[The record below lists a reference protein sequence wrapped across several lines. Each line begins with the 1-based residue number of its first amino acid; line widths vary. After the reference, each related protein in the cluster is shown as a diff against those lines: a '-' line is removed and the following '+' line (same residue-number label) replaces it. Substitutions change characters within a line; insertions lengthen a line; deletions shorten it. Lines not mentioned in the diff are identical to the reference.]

1 MWWRG
6 DPGADTAQV
15 IREREREV
23 RALFPGW
30 HVWHSSWSDTWNAHR
45 EGEEPDFRRPAG
57 GRRFMVSAY
66 DSADL
71 VALLERQ
78 VVVDIR
84 TEFPGWR
91 VRRVASGGWYAI
103 PHERAGSGDCAV
115 VRLVHDPFIVGLRS
129 TLRALAH
136 QETQSS

>member
-1 MWWRG
+1 VRSQG
-6 DPGADTAQV
+6 DPGADAVQV
-15 IREREREV
+15 IQERAREIKT
-23 RALFPGW
+23 LFPGW

-57 GRRFMVSAY
+57 GRRFMVSTY
-66 DSADL
+66 DATDL

-78 VVVDIR
+78 VGVDLKM
-84 TEFPGWR
+84 EFPGWR
-91 VRRVASGGWYAI
+91 VRREASGGWYAF
-103 PHERAGSGDCAV
+103 PCERPGSRDCVV
-115 VRLVHDPFIVGLRS
+115 VRLVQDRFIVGVRS

>member
-1 MWWRG
+1 MWG
-6 DPGADTAQV
+6 NSGADTAQV
-15 IREREREV
+15 TRDKAREI

-66 DSADL
+66 DATDL

-78 VVVDIR
+78 VEVDIKI
-84 TEFPGWR
+84 EFPGWR
-91 VRRVASGGWYAI
+91 VRRVVSGGWYAF
-103 PHERAGSGDCAV
+103 PPDWAGNRDCAV
-115 VRLVHDPFIVGLRS
+115 VRLVHDPFIAGLRS

-136 QETQSS
+136 QQTQLS